1 MQIAEFLSYFIE
13 VFVLFFSL
21 NLFISQKGNKLLN
34 QLLAL
39 FFIAKTA
46 KFILFHHFVLETWKI
61 PLFLILPIG
70 ILYFLSPA
78 VFYLYVRAFIRD
90 EKKLKKSDAWHLIPI
105 AALVIFALFTAR
117 DVFVN
122 YALGV
127 ESYRLS
133 INDFLTAYKFTPPRI
148 GLIVFYF
155 IMAWVVILKAG
166 KGAFSTMHKKSR
178 NWIVFLMILVTIQM
192 IFSIPSIFTILTFNE
207 QSLAEQI
214 KQMMF
219 IGDIIFFVLII
230 YTIQNPVV
238 LYGYLFVEPFQK
250 QENTTPKPSRKVK
263 LADKIIINSP
273 EEDQSFP
280 QLDIITQ
287 GVQEYMTE
295 TKPWLRA
302 DFDISQMASDLG
314 KPVHHCSYML
324 NEGLKISFRDCIN
337 QYRVQYFIEEY
348 PKKID
353 NITLEA
359 MAKQAGFSNRV
370 SFNNAF
376 KKIKGTTPTE
386 YFSTDK

>member
-1 MQIAEFLSYFIE
+1 MQIAEFLSYFIQ
-13 VFVLFFSL
+13 VFVLFFSI

-39 FFIAKTA
+39 FFVAKTA

-90 EKKLKKSDAWHLIPI
+90 EKKLQKSDAWHLIPI

-122 YALGV
+122 YVLGV

-133 INDFLTAYKFTPPRI
+133 VNDFLTAYKFTPPRL

-155 IMAWVVILKAG
+155 IMSWAVILKAR
-166 KGAFSTMHKKSR
+166 KGSFSNMHKKSR
-178 NWIVFLMILVTIQM
+178 NWIVFLISLVTIQM
-192 IFSIPSIFTILTFNE
+192 IFSIPSLFTVLTFNQ
-207 QSLAEQI
+207 QSLNEQI
-214 KQMMF
+214 KQMML

-250 QENTTPKPSRKVK
+250 QENNNSKPSRKVK
-263 LADKIIINSP
+263 LADKIIINST
-273 EEDQSFP
+273 EEDPFP

-295 TKPWLRA
+295 KKPWLRA

-337 QYRVQYFIEEY
+337 QYRVQYFIDEY
-348 PKKID
+348 PKKKD

-359 MAKQAGFSNRV
+359 MSKEAGFSNRV

-376 KKIKGTTPTE
+376 KKIKDTTPTE
-386 YFSTDK
+386 YFSSNK

>member
-1 MQIAEFLSYFIE
+1 MQIAEFLSYFIQ
-13 VFVLFFSL
+13 VFVLFFSI

-39 FFIAKTA
+39 FFVAKTA

-90 EKKLKKSDAWHLIPI
+90 EKKLQKSDAWHLIPI

-122 YALGV
+122 YVLGV

-133 INDFLTAYKFTPPRI
+133 VNDFLTAYKFTPPRL

-155 IMAWVVILKAG
+155 IMSWAVILKVR
-166 KGAFSTMHKKSR
+166 KGTFSNMHKKSR
-178 NWIVFLMILVTIQM
+178 NWIVFLISLVTIQM
-192 IFSIPSIFTILTFNE
+192 IFSIPSLFTVLTFNQ
-207 QSLAEQI
+207 QSLNEQI
-214 KQMMF
+214 KQMML

-250 QENTTPKPSRKVK
+250 QENNNSKPSRKVK
-263 LADKIIINSP
+263 LADKIIINST
-273 EEDQSFP
+273 EEDPFP

-287 GVQEYMTE
+287 GVHDYMKE
-295 TKPWLRA
+295 KKPWLRA

-337 QYRVQYFIEEY
+337 QYRVQYFIDEY
-348 PKKID
+348 PKKKD

-359 MAKQAGFSNRV
+359 MSKEAGFSNRV

-376 KKIKGTTPTE
+376 KKIKDTTPTE
-386 YFSTDK
+386 YFSSNK

>member
-1 MQIAEFLSYFIE
+1 MQIAEFLSYFIQ
-13 VFVLFFSL
+13 VFVLFFSI

-39 FFIAKTA
+39 FFVAKIA
-46 KFILFHHFVLETWKI
+46 KFILFQHFVLETWKI

-78 VFYLYVRAFIRD
+78 AFYLYVRAFIRD
-90 EKKLKKSDAWHLIPI
+90 EKKLQKSDAWHLIPI

-133 INDFLTAYKFTPPRI
+133 INDFLTAYKFTPPRL

-155 IMAWVVILKAG
+155 IMSWAVILKAR
-166 KGAFSTMHKKSR
+166 KGTFSNMHKKSR
-178 NWIVFLMILVTIQM
+178 NWIVFLISLVTIQM
-192 IFSIPSIFTILTFNE
+192 IFSIPSLFTVLTFNQ
-207 QSLAEQI
+207 QSLNEQI
-214 KQMMF
+214 KQMML

-250 QENTTPKPSRKVK
+250 QENNTSKPSRKVK

-273 EEDQSFP
+273 EEDPFP

-295 TKPWLRA
+295 KKPWLRA

-337 QYRVQYFIEEY
+337 QYRVQYFIDEY
-348 PKKID
+348 PKKKD

-359 MAKQAGFSNRV
+359 MSKEAGFSNRV

-376 KKIKGTTPTE
+376 KKIKDTTPTE

>member
-21 NLFISQKGNKLLN
+21 NLLISKKGNKLLN

-90 EKKLKKSDAWHLIPI
+90 EKKLQKSDAWHLIPI

-122 YALGV
+122 YILGV

-133 INDFLTAYKFTPPRI
+133 VNDFLTAYKFTPPRL

-155 IMAWVVILKAG
+155 IMSWAVILKVR
-166 KGAFSTMHKKSR
+166 KGTFSNMHKKSR
-178 NWIVFLMILVTIQM
+178 NWIVFLISLVTIQM
-192 IFSIPSIFTILTFNE
+192 IFSIPSLFTVLTFNQ
-207 QSLAEQI
+207 QSLNEQI
-214 KQMMF
+214 KQMML

-250 QENTTPKPSRKVK
+250 QENNNSKLSRKVK
-263 LADKIIINSP
+263 LADKIIINST
-273 EEDQSFP
+273 EEDPFP

-287 GVQEYMTE
+287 GVHDYMKE
-295 TKPWLRA
+295 KKPWLRA

-337 QYRVQYFIEEY
+337 QYRVQYFIDEY
-348 PKKID
+348 PKKKE

-359 MAKQAGFSNRV
+359 MSKEAGFSNRV

-376 KKIKGTTPTE
+376 KKEKGTTPTQ
-386 YFSTDK
+386 YFSDDK

>member
-21 NLFISQKGNKLLN
+21 NLLISKKGNKLLN

-39 FFIAKTA
+39 FFIAKIA
-46 KFILFHHFVLETWKI
+46 KFILFQHFVLETWRI
-61 PLFLILPIG
+61 PLFLILPVG
-70 ILYFLSPA
+70 FFYFLSPA

-90 EKKLKKSDAWHLIPI
+90 EKKLQKSDAWHLVPI

-122 YALGV
+122 YILGV

-133 INDFLTAYKFTPPRI
+133 VNDFLTAYKFTPPRL
-148 GLIVFYF
+148 GLIAFYF
-155 IMAWVVILKAG
+155 IMSWDVILKAR
-166 KGAFSTMHKKSR
+166 KGTFSTMHKKSR
-178 NWIVFLMILVTIQM
+178 NWIVFLMSLFTIQM

-207 QSLAEQI
+207 QSLTEQI

-250 QENTTPKPSRKVK
+250 QENNNSKPSRKVK
-263 LADKIIINSP
+263 LANKIIINSP
-273 EEDQSFP
+273 EEYAFP

-287 GVQEYMTE
+287 GIQEYMTE
-295 TKPWLRA
+295 KKPWLRA

-337 QYRVQYFIEEY
+337 QYRVQYFIDEY
-348 PKKID
+348 PKKKD

-359 MAKQAGFSNRV
+359 MSKEAGFSNRV

-376 KKIKGTTPTE
+376 KKIKDTTPTE

>member
-34 QLLAL
+34 QLLAI
-39 FFIAKTA
+39 FFIAKIA
-46 KFILFHHFVLETWKI
+46 KFILFQHFILETWTI
-61 PLFLILPIG
+61 PLFLIIPVG
-70 ILYFLSPA
+70 ILYFMSPA
-78 VFYLYVRAFIRD
+78 VFYLYVRAFIGD

-105 AALVIFALFTAR
+105 LSITIFALFTAK

-122 YALGV
+122 YAFGV

-133 INDFLTAYKFTPPRI
+133 VNDFLTAYKFTPPRL

-155 IMAWVVILKAG
+155 ILSWAVLLKAI
-166 KGAFSTMHKKSR
+166 KGTFSTMHKKSR
-178 NWIVFLMILVTIQM
+178 NWIIFLMSLVTIQM
-192 IFSIPSIFTILTFNE
+192 VFSIPSIFTILTFNNH
-207 QSLAEQI
+207 SFTEQI

-230 YTIQNPVV
+230 YTIQNPVI
-238 LYGYLFVEPFQK
+238 LYGYLFVEPFHQ
-250 QENTTPKPSRKVK
+250 QDNYLSKPSGKSKV
-263 LADKIIINSP
+263 ADQVLINTQ
-273 EEDQSFP
+273 EEDELFP
-280 QLDIITQ
+280 QFDLISQ
-287 GVQEYMTE
+287 GIHEYMSQ
-295 TKPWLRA
+295 KRPWLRA
-302 DFDISQMASDLG
+302 DFDISQMASDLA

-337 QYRVQYFIEEY
+337 QYRIQYFIEEY
-348 PKKID
+348 PKKKE

-359 MAKQAGFSNRV
+359 MSKEAGFSNRV

-376 KKIKGTTPTE
+376 KKLKGTTPTE
-386 YFSTDK
+386 YFSADK